1 MTRCER
7 CDRPLAVENDHD
19 GGCTCEQCSA
29 WCWSRF
35 GVPCDPI
42 DWRSRA
48 LKAESDLAETARLI
62 EVAALQSRYAGTVV
76 IDPVATVDGVEYR
89 LLRASD
95 NPLLNVWADGDA
107 IHTNPMLTIRLNDA
121 AMKSRAARLETP

>member
-29 WCWSRF
+29 RCWSSW
-35 GVPCDPI
+35 GVECKPV

-48 LKAESDLAETARLI
+48 LKAEAALAV
-62 EVAALQSRYAGTVV
+62 EVAACDAWLRDCFKESVHHPGVMEVSEVGV
-76 IDPVATVDGVEYR
+76 IHAAYVH
-89 LLRASD
+89 RARRD
-95 NPLLNVWADGDA
+95 QP
-107 IHTNPMLTIRLNDA
+107 
-121 AMKSRAARLETP
+121 KETP